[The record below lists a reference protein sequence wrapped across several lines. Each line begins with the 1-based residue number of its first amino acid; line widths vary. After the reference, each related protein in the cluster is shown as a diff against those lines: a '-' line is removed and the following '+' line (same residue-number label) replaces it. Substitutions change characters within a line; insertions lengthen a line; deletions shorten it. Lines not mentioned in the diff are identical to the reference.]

1 MSLAKTSLYNGIAVL
16 VRVATVLV
24 LNKVLAVYVG
34 PIGYAVIGQFQ
45 NAVAILTS
53 LAGGVVATGVT
64 KATAQHF
71 DNEAKQ
77 KAVWRTAIR
86 FSLIASLIVAGGLMI
101 MSDTMAQ
108 WLLHKAEMGGVFFW
122 LALTLPA
129 LALNNLLLAII
140 NGKKEIG
147 VYVASNIIGS
157 LIGLIVTGM
166 LTFYMGLYG
175 ALLAFA
181 INPALTLLA
190 TGSLVLKKKW
200 FKLSSIWGR
209 IDSGAFRELAGFG
222 VMAVTTACMVPLTH
236 MLIRDYL
243 STRLG
248 LDAAGYW
255 QAVWKISDIYLM
267 LITSTLSVYYL
278 PRIAEIRTAR
288 ELRSEIAKTYR
299 FLLPLTLIGATLIFL
314 LRDFIIRLL
323 FTRDFIPMRELF
335 PWQLAGDVIK
345 MSAWMLGYV
354 VIGRGLV
361 KFFVAKEIGV
371 AIVFVLLTRLYVG
384 EFGLQGVTTA
394 YALTYLANW
403 AFLIF
408 IVSHEMRRM
417 KVNYECR

>member
-1 MSLAKTSLYNGIAVL
+1 MSLAKTSLYNGIAVM
-16 VRVATVLV
+16 VRVASVLA

-71 DNEAKQ
+71 DDEAKQ
-77 KAVWRTAIR
+77 RAVWQTAVR
-86 FSLIASLIVAGGLMI
+86 FSLMASLIVAGGLMVLN
-101 MSDTMAQ
+101 DTMAE

-122 LALTLPA
+122 LAVTLPA

-147 VYVASNIIGS
+147 IYVASNIMGS

-166 LTFYMGLYG
+166 LTFRFGLYG

-181 INPALTLLA
+181 VNPALTLLA
-190 TGSLVLKKKW
+190 TGFFVLKKEW
-200 FKLSSIWGR
+200 FRLSSIWGG
-209 IDSGAFRELAGFG
+209 IDSGALRELAGFG
-222 VMAVTTACMVPLTH
+222 LMAVTTACMVPLTH
-236 MLIRDYL
+236 MLIRDHL
-243 STRLG
+243 STQLG
-248 LDAAGYW
+248 LQAAGYW
-255 QAVWKISDIYLM
+255 QALWKISDIYLM

-278 PRIAEIRTAR
+278 PRIAEIRTAG

-299 FLLPLTLIGATLIFL
+299 FLLPLTVIGAASIFL
-314 LRDFIIRLL
+314 LRDFIIHVL

-371 AIVFVLLTRLYVG
+371 GIAFVLLTHLYVG
-384 EFGLQGVTTA
+384 EFGLPGVTAA

-417 KVNYECR
+417 KIEYVVR

>member
-1 MSLAKTSLYNGIAVL
+1 MSLAKTSLYNGIAVM
-16 VRVATVLV
+16 VRVASVLA

-71 DNEAKQ
+71 DDEAKQ
-77 KAVWRTAIR
+77 RAVWQTAVR
-86 FSLIASLIVAGGLMI
+86 FSLTASLIVAGGLMVLN
-101 MSDTMAQ
+101 DTMAE
-108 WLLHKAEMGGVFFW
+108 WLLHQAEMGGVFFW
-122 LALTLPA
+122 LAVTLPA

-147 VYVASNIIGS
+147 IYVASNIMGS

-166 LTFYMGLYG
+166 LTFRFGLYG

-181 INPALTLLA
+181 VNPALTLLA
-190 TGSLVLKKKW
+190 TGFFVLKKEW
-200 FKLSSIWGR
+200 FRLSSIWGG
-209 IDSGAFRELAGFG
+209 IDSGALRELAGFG
-222 VMAVTTACMVPLTH
+222 LMAVTTACMVPLTH
-236 MLIRDYL
+236 MLIRDHL
-243 STRLG
+243 STQLG
-248 LDAAGYW
+248 LQAAGYW
-255 QAVWKISDIYLM
+255 QALWKISDIYLM

-278 PRIAEIRTAR
+278 PRIAEIRTAG

-299 FLLPLTLIGATLIFL
+299 FLLPLTVIGAASIFL
-314 LRDFIIRLL
+314 LRDFIIHVL

-371 AIVFVLLTRLYVG
+371 GIAFVLLTHLYVG
-384 EFGLQGVTTA
+384 EFGLLGVTAA

-417 KVNYECR
+417 KIEYVVR

>member
-1 MSLAKTSLYNGIAVL
+1 MSLAKTSLYNGIAVII
-16 VRVATVLV
+16 RVASVLV
-24 LNKVLAVYVG
+24 LNKILAVYVG

-71 DNEAKQ
+71 DDEAKQ
-77 KAVWRTAIR
+77 RAIWQTAVR
-86 FSLIASLIVAGGLMI
+86 FSLMASLIVAGGLMI
-101 MSDTMAQ
+101 LSDTMAQ

-147 VYVASNIIGS
+147 IYVAANIIGS

-166 LTFYMGLYG
+166 LTFRFGLYG
-175 ALLAFA
+175 ALLALA
-181 INPALTLLA
+181 VNPALTLLA
-190 TGSLVLKKKW
+190 TGVFVFKKEW
-200 FKLSSIWGR
+200 FGLSAIWGR
-209 IDSGAFRELAGFG
+209 IDAGALRELAGFG
-222 VMAVTTACMVPLTH
+222 LMAVTTACMVPLTH

-243 STRLG
+243 STQLG
-248 LDAAGYW
+248 LQAAGYW
-255 QAVWKISDIYLM
+255 QALWKISDIYLL
-267 LITSTLSVYYL
+267 LITGTLSVYYL
-278 PRIAEIRTAR
+278 PRIAEIRTAG

-299 FLLPLTLIGATLIFL
+299 FLLPLTVLGATSIFL
-314 LRDFIIRLL
+314 LRDFIIRVL
-323 FTRDFIPMRELF
+323 FTEDFIPMRELF

-371 AIVFVLLTRLYVG
+371 GIAFVLLTRLYVG
-384 EFGLQGVTTA
+384 EFGLPGVTAA

-403 AFLIF
+403 AFLIL
-408 IVSHEMRRM
+408 IVSREMRRM
-417 KVNYECR
+417 KIEYAVR

>member
-1 MSLAKTSLYNGIAVL
+1 MSLAKTSLYNGIAVM
-16 VRVATVLV
+16 VRVASVLA

-71 DNEAKQ
+71 DDEAKQ
-77 KAVWRTAIR
+77 RAVWQTAVR
-86 FSLIASLIVAGGLMI
+86 FSLTASLIVAGGLMVLN
-101 MSDTMAQ
+101 DTMAE

-122 LALTLPA
+122 LAVTLPA

-147 VYVASNIIGS
+147 IYVASNIMGS

-166 LTFYMGLYG
+166 LTFRFGLYG

-181 INPALTLLA
+181 VNPALTLLA
-190 TGSLVLKKKW
+190 TGFFVLKKEW
-200 FKLSSIWGR
+200 FRLSSIWGG
-209 IDSGAFRELAGFG
+209 IDSGALRELAGFG
-222 VMAVTTACMVPLTH
+222 LMAVTTACMVPLTH
-236 MLIRDYL
+236 MLIRDHL
-243 STRLG
+243 STQLG
-248 LDAAGYW
+248 LQAAGYW
-255 QAVWKISDIYLM
+255 QALWKISDIYLM

-278 PRIAEIRTAR
+278 PRIAEIRTAG

-299 FLLPLTLIGATLIFL
+299 FLLPLTVIGAASIFL
-314 LRDFIIRLL
+314 LRDFIIHVL

-371 AIVFVLLTRLYVG
+371 GIAFVLLTHLYVG
-384 EFGLQGVTTA
+384 EFGLPGVTAA

-417 KVNYECR
+417 KIEYVVR